1 MLTLSQRPCGS
12 RLPSLVLRRSR
23 LVTFAMDPVP
33 LRKLASN
40 IAYARR
46 CSKKEGLVEIALML
60 SQVLHAVREEVQHR
74 EDSMT
79 TQVEACT
86 QTLETGTTQVEACT
100 QALEIGTQTETIH
113 FGDDMDYT
121 SCCSE
126 DGELHGDVVV
136 SEAEETQFLNRDGV
150 MQDEGLDDQSRATQ
164 LLAQPVGSSCEQ
176 NWPMSDQQWDF
187 FCQKIQD
194 LSEPL
199 SVATMDELL
208 VVFRGKLHAL
218 RGLKLEAASE
228 SEASV
233 LDYQQS
239 KCKALMALLLNR
251 RKDCTGAVT

>member
-1 MLTLSQRPCGS
+1 M
-12 RLPSLVLRRSR
+12 
-23 LVTFAMDPVP
+23 
-33 LRKLASN
+33 
-40 IAYARR
+40 
-46 CSKKEGLVEIALML
+46 
-60 SQVLHAVREEVQHR
+60 
-74 EDSMT
+74 
-79 TQVEACT
+79 
-86 QTLETGTTQVEACT
+86 EACT

-113 FGDDMDYT
+113 FGDDMDYA

-126 DGELHGDVVV
+126 DGELHGDRGNTVLE
-136 SEAEETQFLNRDGV
+136 SR

-208 VVFRGKLHAL
+208 AVFRGKLHAL

>member
-1 MLTLSQRPCGS
+1 
-12 RLPSLVLRRSR
+12 
-23 LVTFAMDPVP
+23 MDPVP

-113 FGDDMDYT
+113 FGDDMDYA

-126 DGELHGDVVV
+126 DGELHGT
-136 SEAEETQFLNRDGV
+136 EETQFLNRDGV

-233 LDYQQS
+233 LDYQQP